1 LVIKNELDIRIAPG
15 RSIMDERAIM
25 CIVFGAK
32 IREVAEGAVR
42 SAVEFISI
50 HRYSPHGGWY
60 STSWGDP
67 VTCLA

>member
-1 LVIKNELDIRIAPG
+1 
-15 RSIMDERAIM
+15 MDERAIM